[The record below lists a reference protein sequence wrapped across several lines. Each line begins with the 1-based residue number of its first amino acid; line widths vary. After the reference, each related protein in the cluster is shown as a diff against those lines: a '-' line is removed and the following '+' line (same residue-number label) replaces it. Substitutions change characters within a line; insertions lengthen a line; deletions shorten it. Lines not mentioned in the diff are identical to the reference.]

1 MTWPHRTGGQPRS
14 GAQQAPRR
22 LQARASVAQGRA
34 TERLLKGE
42 L

>member
-1 MTWPHRTGGQPRS
+1 MNRPRRMGGKPRS

-34 TERLLKGE
+34 TELLLKGE